1 MARLK
6 GRPGEPARTLGV
18 LVKAHPW
25 HGVPIGAEAPEVVT
39 TFIELVPS
47 DTVKYELDK
56 LTGLLKID
64 RPQQYSNICPTPY
77 GFIPQTLCAE
87 EVGDLCS
94 LRTGRRGIVG
104 DGDPMDICLLTE
116 KDITHGNVL
125 VQAIPIGGLRM
136 LDGSEAD
143 DKVLA
148 VLLNDAMYG
157 SWRDISD
164 CPAPLLDRLRHYFL
178 TYKQSP
184 DRFATP
190 CEITH
195 VYGREEA
202 YEVIRRSHADY
213 RRHFGEFTGL
223 LDTEIAPGLVPARA
237 AARPRR
243 AKGGPPRPRAP
254 RPQPRSAAVRARGP
268 AKARSSRSGTSR

>member
-1 MARLK
+1 M
-6 GRPGEPARTLGV
+6 RTLRGRQALSI
-18 LVKAHPW
+18 LVKSHPW
-25 HGVPIGAEAPEVVT
+25 HGVAIGAEAPEVVT
-39 TFIELVPS
+39 TFVELVPS

-56 LTGLLKID
+56 VTGLLKID
-64 RPQQYSNICPTPY
+64 RPQQYSNVCPTPY

-87 EVGDLCS
+87 KVGAMCS
-94 LRTGRRGIVG
+94 DRTGRPGIVG
-104 DGDPMDICLLTE
+104 DGDPMDICVLTE
-116 KDITHGNVL
+116 KDITHGNIL

-143 DKVLA
+143 DKILA
-148 VLLNDAMYG
+148 VLLGDVAFG

-184 DRFATP
+184 DRIAAP

-202 YEVIRRSHADY
+202 FEVIRRSHDDY
-213 RRHFGEFTGL
+213 RHHFGALTGL
-223 LDTEIAPGLVPARA
+223 LESPPNMAATPASRKRGAASGAPPRGP
-237 AARPRR
+237 RPRR
-243 AKGGPPRPRAP
+243 
-254 RPQPRSAAVRARGP
+254 
-268 AKARSSRSGTSR
+268 SSGRGTSR